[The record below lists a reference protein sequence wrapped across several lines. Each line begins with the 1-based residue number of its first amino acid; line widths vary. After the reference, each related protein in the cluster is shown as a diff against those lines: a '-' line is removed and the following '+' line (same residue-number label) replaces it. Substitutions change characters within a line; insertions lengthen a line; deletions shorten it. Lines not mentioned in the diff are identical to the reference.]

1 MTWLVEDRSDEAP
14 GPRTFVIEG
23 SLGYLINRAA
33 RAFANRLATELR
45 RFDVGIGQWA
55 VLMHLW
61 SNDGMTQAQ
70 LARRVAIEQPTM
82 VRTIDRMERDGLVTR
97 DPDPNDRRASRITL
111 TERGWALRDD
121 LVPLAAGV
129 NRAATASL
137 TAEEVTTLRELLA
150 KLVASE
156 AGTLRHDEDRLRV
169 HARAVPPDR
178 AARLGRAAEAAG
190 FDAGF
195 QVSEHFH
202 PWTPQQGQAAFAWSF
217 MGALGQ
223 RTSLPFG
230 TAVTCPG
237 FRYHPA
243 VIAHAAATLG
253 AMYPG
258 RFWLGL
264 GAGEA
269 LNEHVIGGEW
279 PESAAAAAMMF
290 ESIEVIAKLFTGKVV
305 KHDGEY
311 FTLESARLY
320 TRPEQPVPI
329 YVATAGPVNAKRTG
343 RYADGII
350 TVGAADEKIAML
362 WDKFREGAAEA
373 GKDASAMRTQLQ
385 VHVCW
390 APTQAEADRTPSR
403 SGPTAACRSR
413 SRTSATP
420 RTSRTWRSSSASRTS
435 RTGCSSAPTSR
446 STPPRFST
454 TSTWGSTRST
464 STTWGATR
472 RGSSRHLVRRCFRS

>member
-1 MTWLVEDRSDEAP
+1 MTK
-14 GPRTFVIEG
+14 I
-23 SLGYLINRAA
+23 GYACMLEQ
-33 RAFANRLATELR
+33 FHPTDLL
-45 RFDVGIGQWA
+45 DWA
-55 VLMHLW
+55 
-61 SNDGMTQAQ
+61 
-70 LARRVAIEQPTM
+70 
-82 VRTIDRMERDGLVTR
+82 ER
-97 DPDPNDRRASRITL
+97 
-111 TERGWALRDD
+111 
-121 LVPLAAGV
+121 
-129 NRAATASL
+129 
-137 TAEEVTTLRELLA
+137 
-150 KLVASE
+150 
-156 AGTLRHDEDRLRV
+156 
-169 HARAVPPDR
+169 
-178 AARLGRAAEAAG
+178 AEAAG

-202 PWTPQQGQAAFAWSF
+202 PWTPQQGQSAFAWSF

-223 RTSLPFG
+223 RTKLPFG

-279 PESAAAAAMMF
+279 PEVGIRSAMMF
-290 ESIEVIAKLFTGKVV
+290 ESIEIITKLFSGKVV

-320 TRPEQPVPI
+320 TLPEQPVPI

-362 WDKFREGAAEA
+362 WDKFRDGAREE
-373 GKDASAMRTQLQ
+373 GKDPEAMKTQLQ
-385 VHVCW
+385 IHVSW
-390 APTQAEADRTPSR
+390 APTQGAAERNALTEWPNGGMPFPKQDIRNPEDFEQMAKVVQIENFANRMLISADLEEH
-403 SGPTAACRSR
+403 AAEVQRYVDMGFDEIYVHNVGRDQAAFIES
-413 SRTSATP
+413 
-420 RTSRTWRSSSASRTS
+420 
-435 RTGCSSAPTSR
+435 
-446 STPPRFST
+446 F
-454 TSTWGSTRST
+454 
-464 STTWGATR
+464 GAEVLPNLR
-472 RGSSRHLVRRCFRS
+472 LS